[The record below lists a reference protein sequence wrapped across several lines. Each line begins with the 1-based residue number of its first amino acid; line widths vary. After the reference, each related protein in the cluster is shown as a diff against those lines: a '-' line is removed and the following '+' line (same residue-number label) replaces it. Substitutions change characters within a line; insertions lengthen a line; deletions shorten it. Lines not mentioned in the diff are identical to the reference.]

1 MERERDDELVRLVVS
16 ERQRKG
22 QLARGRRL
30 WHEQHFHW
38 RPIDV
43 LVLAQLHG
51 GQRAARG
58 FEGQAVQVRV
68 PLDARPLRDGRRG
81 ISRLDCLP
89 RGNGGGR
96 PGRCNRLAG
105 GPGLL
110 RDGGSRLLCRLG
122 LRRWLCLLA
131 LLLGSSGLLGG
142 LLHGRLGRCQDRL
155 QDHTAND
162 DHDRDHDCQESFPI
176 HASLFPSLR
185 GRDHTRRRERDGT

>member
-1 MERERDDELVRLVVS
+1 MFLYLRSFTEDSVPPAVSKVRRYRSVS
-16 ERQRKG
+16 
-22 QLARGRRL
+22 L
-30 WHEQHFHW
+30 WMLGPCEM
-38 RPIDV
+38 
-43 LVLAQLHG
+43 G
-51 GQRAARG
+51 GA
-58 FEGQAVQVRV
+58 ES
-68 PLDARPLRDGRRG
+68 
-81 ISRLDCLP
+81 SRLDCLP